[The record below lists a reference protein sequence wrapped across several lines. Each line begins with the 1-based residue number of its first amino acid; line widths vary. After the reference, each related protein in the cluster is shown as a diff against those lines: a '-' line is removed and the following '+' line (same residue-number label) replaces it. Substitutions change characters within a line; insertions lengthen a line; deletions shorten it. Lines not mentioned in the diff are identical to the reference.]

1 MEKLLENLGK
11 LGKDKVT
18 GFEGI
23 ITAIAKHLFGCD
35 TYYLTPKCDKDGKRG
50 EPCWFDNG
58 RIEII
63 GEGVHAADVQ
73 AEKPGAENLS
83 PPSVNF

>member
-1 MEKLLENLGK
+1 MEEVLGK

-18 GFEGI
+18 GFIGV
-23 ITAIAKHLFGCD
+23 ITARAEHLYGCN
-35 TYYLTPKCDKDGKRG
+35 TLYLTAKVDKDNKRDDSG
-50 EPCWFDNG
+50 NGWYDNG